1 MPLRQISLS
10 AWRCKAM
17 RRWGGFTLMEVLIV
31 MTILGI
37 LAAIAIPNYSEYIR
51 RGHRSDA
58 KAMLL
63 QAAQWQERVRTE
75 TNAYAAA
82 LPAGLTAV
90 PATGPARYTISVA
103 LAGGAYTLTA
113 TPVGASAG
121 DPCGSFTLT
130 GTGVRGLTGATRT
143 TVECWGR

>member
-1 MPLRQISLS
+1 
-10 AWRCKAM
+10 M
-17 RRWGGFTLMEVLIV
+17 RPIFVGNAVRRRKPVVRRSGFTLMEVLIV

-37 LAAIAIPNYSEYIR
+37 LAAIAIPNYSEYIQ

-58 KAMLL
+58 KALLL
-63 QAAQWQERVRTE
+63 QAAQWQERIRTE
-75 TNAYAAA
+75 TNAYANA

-90 PATGPARYTISVA
+90 PATGTARYNVSVA
-103 LAGGAYTLTA
+103 IAGGGYTLTA
-113 TPVGASAG
+113 APTGASTG

-143 TVECWGR
+143 VAECWGR